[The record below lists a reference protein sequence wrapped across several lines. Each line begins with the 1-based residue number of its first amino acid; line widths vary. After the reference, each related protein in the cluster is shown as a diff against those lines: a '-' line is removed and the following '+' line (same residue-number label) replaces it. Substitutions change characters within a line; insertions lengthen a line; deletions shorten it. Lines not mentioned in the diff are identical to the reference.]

1 MNRLELELDRPNGR
15 PVVVARLVGEL
26 DLATVAEA
34 GPQVLAAAGNDS
46 LVLDLAGL
54 TFLDS
59 AAVHLLF
66 RLVKRF
72 HDSGRQLVFVVPTD
86 SPANRVVQV
95 IDLASAAPVVTSSE
109 DAVRLLAD

>member
-26 DLATVAEA
+26 DLATVGEA
-34 GPQVLAAAGNDS
+34 GAVLAAAGNDS

-72 HDSGRQLVFVVPTD
+72 HDHGR
-86 SPANRVVQV
+86 
-95 IDLASAAPVVTSSE
+95 SSSSSSRRT
-109 DAVRLLAD
+109 VRRTESCR

>member
-15 PVVVARLVGEL
+15 PVVGARLVGEL

-54 TFLDS
+54 TFMDS

-72 HDSGRQLVFVVPTD
+72 HDRGRELVFVVPAH
-86 SPANRVVQV
+86 SPASRVVQV
-95 IDLASAAPVVTSSE
+95 IDLAAAAPVVTTSD
-109 DAVRLLAD
+109 DAVRLLGD